1 MGCNTSMNV
10 QIKEDK
16 DDRVIKVNVNRVNKT
31 NTETK
36 KSDNNEKENE
46 DYLDIESG
54 KNNPNGNTDCKTIIY
69 NNISSIHKMNINK
82 NLYNYKST
90 NYKFSKEEQ
99 KNLHKSNPV
108 FNMNK
113 QKESYNNM
121 DFIEL
126 KHPLDNSSSEDENAN
141 KNQNQNTVNKEN
153 INVSNSM
160 EERINNFKNNLN
172 EINEH
177 IEEDGVNM
185 GNYRDEENDDMVNFG
200 QSMTNDKINEAI
212 NEQKEI
218 CVIFEIQST
227 GERHYINTKKDIK
240 FNDLVEIFKNKIDL
254 SPFEKP
260 EFMFNGVYLIDYDK
274 PISEYNIND
283 KSKINVY
290 I

>member
-1 MGCNTSMNV
+1 MNV

-141 KNQNQNTVNKEN
+141 KNQNQKKENKEN
-153 INVSNSM
+153 IYVSNSM

>member
-16 DDRVIKVNVNRVNKT
+16 DDRVIKVNVNRVNKA
-31 NTETK
+31 NTDTK

-54 KNNPNGNTDCKTIIY
+54 KNNPNGNTDCKTIIN

-113 QKESYNNM
+113 PKESYNNL
-121 DFIEL
+121 DYIEL

-141 KNQNQNTVNKEN
+141 QNQKNEIKEN

-177 IEEDGVNM
+177 IEEDGVNT

-200 QSMTNDKINEAI
+200 QSMTNDKINEGI

-227 GERHYINTKKDIK
+227 GERHNINTKKDIK

-260 EFMFNGVYLIDYDK
+260 EFMFNDVYLIDYDK

>member
-1 MGCNTSMNV
+1 MNV

-36 KSDNNEKENE
+36 KSDNNAKENE

-54 KNNPNGNTDCKTIIY
+54 KNNPNGNTDCKTIIN
-69 NNISSIHKMNINK
+69 NNISDIHKMNINK

-260 EFMFNGVYLIDYDK
+260 EFMFNGVYLIDFDK

>member
-1 MGCNTSMNV
+1 MNV

-16 DDRVIKVNVNRVNKT
+16 DDRVIKVNVNRVNKA
-31 NTETK
+31 NTDTK
-36 KSDNNEKENE
+36 KSDNNEKEKE

-54 KNNPNGNTDCKTIIY
+54 KNNPNGNTDCKTIIN
-69 NNISSIHKMNINK
+69 NNISDIHKMNINK

-141 KNQNQNTVNKEN
+141 KNQNQNTVNKEI

-227 GERHYINTKKDIK
+227 GERHNINTKKDIK

>member
-1 MGCNTSMNV
+1 MNV

-16 DDRVIKVNVNRVNKT
+16 DDRVIKVNVNRVNKA
-31 NTETK
+31 NTDTK
-36 KSDNNEKENE
+36 KSDNNEKEKE

-54 KNNPNGNTDCKTIIY
+54 KNNPNGNTDCKTIIN

-126 KHPLDNSSSEDENAN
+126 KHPLDNSSSEEENAN

-185 GNYRDEENDDMVNFG
+185 GNYRDEENDEMVNFG

>member
-1 MGCNTSMNV
+1 MNV

-16 DDRVIKVNVNRVNKT
+16 DDRVIKVNVNKVNKT

-36 KSDNNEKENE
+36 KSDNNAKENE

-54 KNNPNGNTDCKTIIY
+54 KNNPNGNTDCKTIIN

-126 KHPLDNSSSEDENAN
+126 KHPLDNSNSEEENAN
-141 KNQNQNTVNKEN
+141 KNQNQNTANKEN

-200 QSMTNDKINEAI
+200 QSMTNDNINEAI

>member
-1 MGCNTSMNV
+1 
-10 QIKEDK
+10 
-16 DDRVIKVNVNRVNKT
+16 
-31 NTETK
+31 
-36 KSDNNEKENE
+36 
-46 DYLDIESG
+46 
-54 KNNPNGNTDCKTIIY
+54 
-69 NNISSIHKMNINK
+69 
-82 NLYNYKST
+82 
-90 NYKFSKEEQ
+90 
-99 KNLHKSNPV
+99 
-108 FNMNK
+108 MNK

-141 KNQNQNTVNKEN
+141 KNQNQKKENKEN
-153 INVSNSM
+153 IYVSNSM

-240 FNDLVEIFKNKIDL
+240 FNDLIEIFKNKIDL

-260 EFMFNGVYLIDYDK
+260 EFMFNDVYLIDYDK

>member
-1 MGCNTSMNV
+1 MNV

-16 DDRVIKVNVNRVNKT
+16 DDRVIKVNVNRVNKA
-31 NTETK
+31 NTDTK
-36 KSDNNEKENE
+36 KSDNNEKEKE

-54 KNNPNGNTDCKTIIY
+54 KNNPNGNTDCKTIIN
-69 NNISSIHKMNINK
+69 NNISDIHKMNINK

>member
-1 MGCNTSMNV
+1 MNV

-36 KSDNNEKENE
+36 KSDNNAKENE

-54 KNNPNGNTDCKTIIY
+54 KNNPNGNTDCKTIIN

-126 KHPLDNSSSEDENAN
+126 KHPLDNSSSEDEKAN
-141 KNQNQNTVNKEN
+141 KNQNQKKENKEN
-153 INVSNSM
+153 IYVSNSM
-160 EERINNFKNNLN
+160 EERINNFKNDLN

-283 KSKINVY
+283 KTKINVY

>member
-36 KSDNNEKENE
+36 KSDNNAKENE

-54 KNNPNGNTDCKTIIY
+54 KNNPNGNTDCKTIIN
-69 NNISSIHKMNINK
+69 NNISDIHKMNINK

>member
-1 MGCNTSMNV
+1 MNV

-16 DDRVIKVNVNRVNKT
+16 DDRVIKVNVNRVNKA
-31 NTETK
+31 NTDTK
-36 KSDNNEKENE
+36 KSDNNEKEKE

-54 KNNPNGNTDCKTIIY
+54 KNNPNGNTDCKTIIN

-141 KNQNQNTVNKEN
+141 KNQNQNTANKEN
-153 INVSNSM
+153 IYVSNSM

-218 CVIFEIQST
+218 CIIFEIQST
-227 GERHYINTKKDIK
+227 GEKHYINTKKDIK

>member
-1 MGCNTSMNV
+1 MNV

-16 DDRVIKVNVNRVNKT
+16 DDRVIKVNVNRVNKA
-31 NTETK
+31 NTDTK
-36 KSDNNEKENE
+36 KSDNNEKEKE

-141 KNQNQNTVNKEN
+141 KNQNQKKENKEN
-153 INVSNSM
+153 IYVSNSM

-260 EFMFNGVYLIDYDK
+260 EFMFNDVYLIDYDK

>member
-1 MGCNTSMNV
+1 MNV

-16 DDRVIKVNVNRVNKT
+16 DDRVIKVNVNRVNKA
-31 NTETK
+31 NTDTK

-54 KNNPNGNTDCKTIIY
+54 KNNPNGNTDCKTIIN

-113 QKESYNNM
+113 PKESYNNL
-121 DFIEL
+121 DYIEL

-141 KNQNQNTVNKEN
+141 QNQKNEIKEN

-177 IEEDGVNM
+177 IEEDGVNT

-200 QSMTNDKINEAI
+200 QSMTNDKINEGI

-227 GERHYINTKKDIK
+227 GERHNINTKKDIK

-260 EFMFNGVYLIDYDK
+260 EFMFNDVYLIDYDK

>member
-1 MGCNTSMNV
+1 MNV

-16 DDRVIKVNVNRVNKT
+16 DDRVIKVNVNRVNKA
-31 NTETK
+31 NTDTK
-36 KSDNNEKENE
+36 KSDNNEKEKE

>member
-1 MGCNTSMNV
+1 MNV

-16 DDRVIKVNVNRVNKT
+16 DDRVIKVNVNRVNKA
-31 NTETK
+31 NTDTK
-36 KSDNNEKENE
+36 KSDNNEKEKE

-54 KNNPNGNTDCKTIIY
+54 KNNPNGNTDCKTIIN
-69 NNISSIHKMNINK
+69 NNISSIHKMNINR

-200 QSMTNDKINEAI
+200 QSMTNDKINEGI

-227 GERHYINTKKDIK
+227 GERHNINTKKDIK

>member
-1 MGCNTSMNV
+1 MNV

-36 KSDNNEKENE
+36 KSDNNAKENE

-141 KNQNQNTVNKEN
+141 KNQNQKKENKEN
-153 INVSNSM
+153 IYVSNSM

-260 EFMFNGVYLIDYDK
+260 DFMFNGVYLIDYDK

>member
-1 MGCNTSMNV
+1 MNV

-16 DDRVIKVNVNRVNKT
+16 DDRVIKVNVNRVNKA
-31 NTETK
+31 NTDTK
-36 KSDNNEKENE
+36 KSDNNAKENE

-126 KHPLDNSSSEDENAN
+126 KHPLDNSSSEEENAN

-153 INVSNSM
+153 MNVSNSM

>member
-1 MGCNTSMNV
+1 MNV

-16 DDRVIKVNVNRVNKT
+16 DDRVIKVNVNRVNKA
-31 NTETK
+31 NTDTK

-54 KNNPNGNTDCKTIIY
+54 KNNPNGNTDCKTIIN
-69 NNISSIHKMNINK
+69 NNISNIHKMNINK

-141 KNQNQNTVNKEN
+141 KNQNQKKENKEN
-153 INVSNSM
+153 IYVSNSM

>member
-1 MGCNTSMNV
+1 MNV

-16 DDRVIKVNVNRVNKT
+16 DDRVIKVNVNRVNKA
-31 NTETK
+31 NTDTK
-36 KSDNNEKENE
+36 KSDNNEKEKE

-54 KNNPNGNTDCKTIIY
+54 KNNPNGNTDCKTIIN
-69 NNISSIHKMNINK
+69 NNISDIHKMNINK

-141 KNQNQNTVNKEN
+141 KNQNQKKENKEN

-177 IEEDGVNM
+177 IEEDGVNT

-240 FNDLVEIFKNKIDL
+240 FNDLIEIFKNKIDL

-260 EFMFNGVYLIDYDK
+260 EFMFNGVYLIDFDK

>member
-1 MGCNTSMNV
+1 MNV

-16 DDRVIKVNVNRVNKT
+16 DDRVIKVNVNRVNKA
-31 NTETK
+31 NTDTK
-36 KSDNNEKENE
+36 KSDNNEKEKE

-54 KNNPNGNTDCKTIIY
+54 KNNPNGNTDCKTIIN

-99 KNLHKSNPV
+99 KNLRKSNPV

>member
-1 MGCNTSMNV
+1 MNV

-141 KNQNQNTVNKEN
+141 KNQNQKKENKEN
-153 INVSNSM
+153 IYVSNSM

-260 EFMFNGVYLIDYDK
+260 EFMFNDVYLIDYDK

>member
-1 MGCNTSMNV
+1 MNV

-16 DDRVIKVNVNRVNKT
+16 DDRVIKVNVNRVNKA
-31 NTETK
+31 NTDTK

-54 KNNPNGNTDCKTIIY
+54 KNNPNGNTDCKTIIN
-69 NNISSIHKMNINK
+69 NNISDIHKMNINK

-141 KNQNQNTVNKEN
+141 QNQNQKNEIKEN

>member
-1 MGCNTSMNV
+1 MNV

-16 DDRVIKVNVNRVNKT
+16 DDRVIKVNVNRVNKA
-31 NTETK
+31 NTDTK

-54 KNNPNGNTDCKTIIY
+54 KNNPNGNTDCKTIIN

-113 QKESYNNM
+113 PKESYNNL
-121 DFIEL
+121 DYIEL

-141 KNQNQNTVNKEN
+141 QNQNQKNEIKEN

-177 IEEDGVNM
+177 IEEDGVNT

-227 GERHYINTKKDIK
+227 GERHNINTKKDIK

-260 EFMFNGVYLIDYDK
+260 EFMFNDVYLIDYDK

>member
-1 MGCNTSMNV
+1 MNV

-31 NTETK
+31 NTDTK
-36 KSDNNEKENE
+36 KSDNNEKEKE

-177 IEEDGVNM
+177 VEEDGVNI

>member
-1 MGCNTSMNV
+1 MNV

-16 DDRVIKVNVNRVNKT
+16 DDRVIKVNVNRVNKA
-31 NTETK
+31 NTDTK
-36 KSDNNEKENE
+36 KSDNNEKEKE

-54 KNNPNGNTDCKTIIY
+54 KNNPNGNTDCKTIIN

-126 KHPLDNSSSEDENAN
+126 KHPLDNSSSEDEKAN
-141 KNQNQNTVNKEN
+141 KNQNQKKENKEN
-153 INVSNSM
+153 IYVSNSM

-283 KSKINVY
+283 KTKINVY

>member
-1 MGCNTSMNV
+1 MNV

-16 DDRVIKVNVNRVNKT
+16 DDRVIKVNVNRVNKA
-31 NTETK
+31 NTDTK
-36 KSDNNEKENE
+36 KSDNNEKEKE

-141 KNQNQNTVNKEN
+141 KNQNQKKENKEN
-153 INVSNSM
+153 IYVSNSM

>member
-1 MGCNTSMNV
+1 MNV

-16 DDRVIKVNVNRVNKT
+16 DDRVIKVNVNRVNKA
-31 NTETK
+31 NTDTK
-36 KSDNNEKENE
+36 KSDNNEKEKE

-54 KNNPNGNTDCKTIIY
+54 KNNPNGNTDCKTIIN

-113 QKESYNNM
+113 PKESYNNL
-121 DFIEL
+121 DYIEL

-141 KNQNQNTVNKEN
+141 QNQNQKNEIKEN

-177 IEEDGVNM
+177 IEEDGVNT

-200 QSMTNDKINEAI
+200 QSMTNDKINEGI

-227 GERHYINTKKDIK
+227 GKRHNINTKKDIK

-260 EFMFNGVYLIDYDK
+260 EFMFNDVYLIDYDK

>member
-1 MGCNTSMNV
+1 MNV

-16 DDRVIKVNVNRVNKT
+16 DDRVIKVNVNRVNKA
-31 NTETK
+31 NTDTK

-54 KNNPNGNTDCKTIIY
+54 KNNPNGNTDCKTIIN
-69 NNISSIHKMNINK
+69 NNISDIHKMNINK

-126 KHPLDNSSSEDENAN
+126 KHPLDNSSSEEENAN
-141 KNQNQNTVNKEN
+141 KNQKAENKEN

>member
-1 MGCNTSMNV
+1 MNV

-16 DDRVIKVNVNRVNKT
+16 DDRVIKVNVNRVNKA
-31 NTETK
+31 NTDTK
-36 KSDNNEKENE
+36 KSDNNEKEKE

-54 KNNPNGNTDCKTIIY
+54 KNNPNGNTDCKTIIN
-69 NNISSIHKMNINK
+69 NNISDIHKMNINK

-126 KHPLDNSSSEDENAN
+126 KHPLDNSSSEEENAN
-141 KNQNQNTVNKEN
+141 KNQKAENKEN